1 MQRPWIAAL
10 FAGSFML
17 FGCPSQESLC
27 RSGVDQVC
35 ERVFECQ
42 SDEVKQSDQFK
53 AAFGTSEDNC
63 KELLYAN
70 PLRPQGA
77 QGVACSEVDTNEKLC
92 GNLGQPTASDFDLS
106 KADDCRDARDKL
118 SCEAY
123 LNQLLVDPGAAPAAC
138 AERCSE

>member
-1 MQRPWIAAL
+1 MQRLCVAVL
-10 FAGSFML
+10 VAGSVVL

-42 SDEVKQSDQFK
+42 SDQVKQSEQFQ
-53 AAFGTSEDNC
+53 AAFGTSEANC
-63 KELLYAN
+63 KDLLYAN

-77 QGVACSEVDTNEKLC
+77 QGVACADVEDNQQLC
-92 GNLGQPTASDFDLS
+92 ANLGQPGATEFDLS
-106 KADDCRDARDKL
+106 KADDCRDARADL

-123 LNQLLVDPGAAPAAC
+123 LNQLLVDPSAAPAAC
-138 AERCSE
+138 GERCSD